1 MGCPYPAC
9 ENRLPMPQFTPEQM
23 RRYERHFALSGVGF
37 QGQLKLKNARVL
49 VAGAGG
55 LGSPALLYLAAAG
68 IGRVGVADGDAV
80 DLSNLQRQIVHFT
93 PDVGKAK
100 TLSAREKIRAVNPDV
115 EVIEHPV
122 FLSAENALGILA
134 DYDFIVEGSD
144 NFATKFLVNDACVL
158 LKKPFSHAG
167 MLRFE
172 GQAFTHVPGSRCYRC
187 LFRAPPPPGS
197 VPNCADAG
205 ILGMLPGILGSI
217 QAAEAVKYLLGLGEL
232 LTDRLLIFD
241 ALAMRFR
248 EIRGGRD
255 PGCPVCGDHPSITE
269 LRDVPLERCES

>member
-1 MGCPYPAC
+1 M
-9 ENRLPMPQFTPEQM
+9 E
-23 RRYERHFALSGVGF
+23 RYARHFDLAGVGF
-37 QGQLKLKNARVL
+37 KGQLKLREAKVL
-49 VAGAGG
+49 VVGAGG

-68 IGRVGVADGDAV
+68 VGTIGVADGDTV
-80 DLSNLQRQIVHFT
+80 SLSNLQRQVAHFT
-93 PDVGKAK
+93 ADIGAAK
-100 TLSAREKIRAVNPDV
+100 TASAAERIRAINPEV
-115 EVIEHPV
+115 TVIEHRAFLDASNIEAV
-122 FLSAENALGILA
+122 FSG
-134 DYDFIVEGSD
+134 YDFIMEGCD

-172 GQAFTHVPGSRCYRC
+172 GQAFTYVPGHRCYRC

-205 ILGMLPGILGSI
+205 ILGMLPGVLGSI
-217 QAAEAVKYLLGLGEL
+217 QATETAKYLLGLGDL

-248 EIRGGRD
+248 ELRGARD
-255 PGCPVCGDHPSITE
+255 PGCPVCGDAPTITA
-269 LRDVPLERCES
+269 LRDEEGGRCES